1 MWRRIIL
8 LLGLVSVH
16 AINGKCRILAIGGGT
31 ERGAYEAGAIIGLIN
46 NLPAGEAQWDVVT
59 GVGIGALNAL
69 IVSSLPQGQEADVA
83 TKLNTFWSSFTYSA
97 IYQDWIGGLITGLT
111 LESGLYDSSPL
122 KKTIT
127 KLSPSK
133 SFPRW
138 IGVGTTDLLTANY
151 VFFNSSGQTFA
162 NMQTGIYASA
172 SEPGILPIVKYSS
185 GKYQLVAGSIKFSVD
200 LLSAINACEQMNYS
214 NSQTVIHAV
223 MGAGLKLKEVEAINY
238 KTLQVTMRYLEIV
251 AFDLF
256 MQVLEN
262 AQHDF
267 PDVSI
272 AYTIYP
278 SQHLNRTLVP
288 FDFTAAELQQ
298 QLTLGQQDAQNAI
311 KASLVSSR

>member
-8 LLGLVSVH
+8 LLSLSSVY
-16 AINGKCRILAIGGGT
+16 AINGKCRILAIGGGS

-46 NLPAGEAQWDVVT
+46 NLPAESVQWDVVT
-59 GVGIGALNAL
+59 GVGVGALNAL
-69 IVSSLPQGQEADVA
+69 IVGSLPQGQEQNV
-83 TKLNTFWSSFTYSA
+83 TSKLNTFWSSFTYSA

-122 KKTIT
+122 KKTVT
-127 KLSPSK
+127 KLSPTK
-133 SFPRW
+133 FQRW
-138 IGVGTTDLLTANY
+138 VGVGTTDLLTGSY
-151 VFFNSSGQTFA
+151 VFFNSSGQTLA

-185 GKYQLVAGSIKFSVD
+185 GKYQLVSGSIKFSVD
-200 LLSAINACEQMNYS
+200 LLSGINACEQLGYS
-214 NSQTVIHAV
+214 NANTIIHAV

-238 KTLQVTMRYLEIV
+238 KTLQVTLRYLEIV

-267 PDVSI
+267 PDVNI
-272 AYTIYP
+272 EYTIYP
-278 SQHLNRTLVP
+278 STHLNRTLVP
-288 FDFTAAELQQ
+288 YDFTPAELQQ
-298 QLTLGQQDAQNAI
+298 QLTLGQQDAQNAV
-311 KASLVSSR
+311 KTNLASSR